1 MFFCLTKIRKQ
12 TIFWILT
19 SLFVL
24 IYSLSMNGA
33 DYEGYKTLYTYV
45 SEGIRLSEIHGEIG
59 YKFLMKIAVNVGINY
74 TLFRI
79 LLLTCTTLALFY
91 AIYKSSPNFALSIY
105 FITSMF
111 VVYTISAYRQ
121 YIVMAATIFFIYQY
135 NCGKKK
141 MAICGTS
148 LLLLFHSTAIISLL
162 FLIACS
168 ILGDK
173 RIEKGVKFGRK
184 RFLIF
189 IVVACIVRVVAFQ
202 LMNLPF
208 VVSILTGILSV
219 HASPTPVLFS
229 AGIMA
234 RMVFLIL
241 ISFMFYIEKSQN
253 KSIIM
258 LYGCYFVGMLLY
270 ICIPLDFVMGR
281 LMNNIHILSSVLIPE
296 IYFNNVFHKNLILVI
311 SKSKEEKIKKCY

>member
-1 MFFCLTKIRKQ
+1 MQFIK
-12 TIFWILT
+12 
-19 SLFVL
+19 
-24 IYSLSMNGA
+24 G
-33 DYEGYKTLYTYV
+33 
-45 SEGIRLSEIHGEIG
+45 
-59 YKFLMKIAVNVGINY
+59 
-74 TLFRI
+74 
-79 LLLTCTTLALFY
+79 
-91 AIYKSSPNFALSIY
+91 SPNFALSIY